1 MVTMNQENK
10 GNSKFE
16 TILEAISLIVIISI
30 FIIIQL
36 PLQPAPDK
44 MVIYST
50 LFLAGLLVFG
60 WRKINLPVSKDNK
73 NLLEAL
79 IMVTAFSVVVH
90 YSGGIRSYFV
100 FLYLLPG
107 LRISA
112 SSTIWYTLVVW
123 FYTSILIFGEVFSFA
138 QADVRAR
145 LGFISS
151 PVNLAVLLS
160 WSVAVIAGYGRYLAA
175 QLQKAQSS
183 TTLSNLEKEKSINK
197 LKDEFLFIISHELRG
212 PVTAIRGYLE
222 LFINNREKLDKGIHD
237 LASNAFNESDKLT
250 DLIAELLDVSR
261 LEVGKLKLRS
271 EQFDIHKYIQEIL
284 QKYTAEAK
292 IKGIELTLKPETTE
306 IKVLADKDRVR
317 EVLQNLLENSLKYTE
332 KSGKIWVWVDV
343 KSDQA
348 YVAVADTGK
357 GMREEELKNIF
368 DRFYSSPTESQSVP
382 TQEKSIGLGLFLAKN
397 LIVKMGG
404 RIFAESRL
412 GKGSKF
418 TFSLPLAKNK

>member
-1 MVTMNQENK
+1 MTQENRQ
-10 GNSKFE
+10 NSKFE
-16 TILEAISLIVIISI
+16 TILEAISLIVVISI

-36 PLQPAPDK
+36 PLHPPPDK
-44 MVIYST
+44 MIIYTT
-50 LFLAGLLVFG
+50 LLLAGILVFG
-60 WRKINLPVSKDNK
+60 WRKINLPVAKDNK
-73 NLLEAL
+73 NLIEAL
-79 IMVTAFSVVVH
+79 ILVTAFSVVVH
-90 YSGGIRSYFV
+90 YSGGIRSYFL
-100 FLYLLPG
+100 FLFLLPG

-112 SSTIWYTLVVW
+112 SSTFWYTLVVW
-123 FYTSILIFGEVFSFA
+123 FYTSVLIFGEVFSFPQENI
-138 QADVRAR
+138 QAK

-160 WSVAVIAGYGRYLAA
+160 WSVALVAGYGRYLAA

-183 TTLSNLEKEKSINK
+183 TTLANLEKERSINK

-222 LFINNREKLDKGIHD
+222 LFMNNREKLDKGIQD
-237 LASNAFNESDKLT
+237 LTRNAFNESDKLT

-261 LEVGKLKLRS
+261 LEVGKLKLKN
-271 EQFDIHKYIQEIL
+271 EQFDIYKYIQEVL
-284 QKYTAEAK
+284 QKYTREAN
-292 IKGIELTLKPETTE
+292 IKEIEMTLKPETKE

-357 GMREEELKNIF
+357 GMKEEELKNIF
-368 DRFYSSPTESQSVP
+368 DRFYNSSIESQNVSAK
-382 TQEKSIGLGLFLAKN
+382 EKSIGLGLFLAKN
-397 LIVKMGG
+397 LIAKMGG
-404 RIFAESRL
+404 RIFVESRV